1 MNQHSFFYAIEPFV
15 RRLPAVERPAG
26 HVHFK
31 RKLTW
36 TLGILLLYF
45 ILGNVPLFG
54 LSKTSVDAFS
64 AYRAIFAGSFGSM
77 MLLGI
82 SPIVTAS
89 IVLQLLVGAQIIKL
103 DLNDPRDQAVFQGTQ
118 KALVFVMIAVEA
130 LPQVLGGYLRPD
142 MTLATTLGVA
152 PGVISLIIFIQVFIG
167 GALVLFMD
175 EVVSKWGVGSGV
187 GLFIVAGISQQ
198 LITGLVNWTPGT
210 QGLPVGLIPKWFDIF
225 RLGLISLN
233 EVFTAE
239 GIRFIL
245 VTGGILALIS
255 TVIIILLVVMVE
267 STRIEIP
274 LAHSRV
280 RGARGRFPVK
290 LVYASVLPMILVR
303 AIQANIEL
311 IGALLAAKIGTIT
324 TATVTANGVRTIYT
338 GYASIL
344 GNFISN
350 AQYDTTTG
358 AAVGGS
364 SPQPVSGLMYY
375 LSPLYGPNNWIP
387 SIASQQAGMP
397 ELGFAQITGWQIL
410 LHVLTD
416 STVLI
421 VGGVIFAIFWIE
433 TTGMGAKSV
442 AEKIHSSGLQVPGYR
457 RNPASI
463 ERLMERYIPKVTV
476 IGGAIIGLLTLI
488 ASLLGTLGG
497 VEGGVGLS
505 GTGLLLAVSIM
516 YRLYE
521 QIASEQIQEM
531 YPMMQKFFGAAA

>member
-1 MNQHSFFYAIEPFV
+1 MNQQSFFYAIEPFV
-15 RRLPAVERPAG
+15 RRLPAVERPKG

-36 TLGILLLYF
+36 TLAILLLYF
-45 ILGNVPLFG
+45 ALGNITLFG
-54 LSKTSVDAFS
+54 LSKASVDVFA
-64 AYRAIFAGSFGSM
+64 AYRAFFAGSFGSL

-82 SPIVTAS
+82 GPIVTAS

-103 DLNDPRDQAVFQGTQ
+103 NLSDPRDQAIYQGTQ
-118 KALVFVMIAVEA
+118 KALVFVMVAVEA

-142 MTLATTLGVA
+142 AALASTLGVGA
-152 PGVISLIIFIQVFIG
+152 GVLSLLIFIQVFVG
-167 GALVLFMD
+167 GSLIVYMD

-198 LITGLVNWTPGT
+198 LVTGIINPATGDA
-210 QGLPVGLIPKWFDIF
+210 GLPVGIIPKWIDIF
-225 RLGLISLN
+225 RLQLIGFDTLFTSEGL
-233 EVFTAE
+233 
-239 GIRFIL
+239 RFVL
-245 VTGGILALIS
+245 VTGGILALVS
-255 TVIIILLVVMVE
+255 TIMIILLVVLVE

-303 AIQANIEL
+303 AIQANIEM
-311 IGALLAAKIGTIT
+311 IGAVLASKLGAVT
-324 TATVTANGVRTIYT
+324 TATVTGQGVTTVYT
-338 GYASIL
+338 GYSSLL
-344 GNFISN
+344 GTFISESRFD
-350 AQYDTTTG
+350 AATG
-358 AAVGGS
+358 AAVSGS

-375 LSPLYGPNNWIP
+375 LSAIRGPSDWMP
-387 SIASQQAGMP
+387 GMVQSSP
-397 ELGFAQITGWQIL
+397 GMTELGFSSIAGWQIL

-416 STVLI
+416 SAFLI
-421 VGGVIFAIFWIE
+421 IGGVIFAIFWIE

-442 AEKIHSSGLQVPGYR
+442 AAKIHNSGLQVPGYR

-476 IGGAIIGLLTLI
+476 IGGVIIGVLTLI

-497 VEGGVGLS
+497 AG
-505 GTGLLLAVSIM
+505 GTGLLLAVSIV

-531 YPMMQKFFGAAA
+531 YPMMQKFFGATA

>member
-1 MNQHSFFYAIEPFV
+1 MNQHSFFYAIEPIV
-15 RRLPAVERPAG
+15 RRLPAVERPSG

-36 TLGILLLYF
+36 TLAILLLYF
-45 ILGNVPLFG
+45 ALGNIPLFG
-54 LSKTSVDAFS
+54 LSKASVDAFAS
-64 AYRAIFAGSFGSM
+64 YRAFFAGSFGSM

-82 SPIVTAS
+82 GPIVTAS

-103 DLNDPRDQAVFQGTQ
+103 NLSDPRDQAVFQGTQ
-118 KALVFVMIAVEA
+118 KALVFVMVVVEA
-130 LPQVLGGYLRPD
+130 LPQVLGGYLLPD
-142 MTLATTLGVA
+142 TNLASALGMSPA
-152 PGVISLIIFIQVFIG
+152 MMSLIIFLQVFIG
-167 GALVLFMD
+167 GVLILFMD

-198 LITGLVNWTPGT
+198 IVTGIINWAPGDA
-210 QGLPVGLIPKWFDIF
+210 GLPVGIIPKWFDIF

-239 GIRFIL
+239 GMRFIL
-245 VTGGILALIS
+245 VTGGILALVS
-255 TVIIILLVVMVE
+255 TIIIILLVVLVE

-303 AIQANIEL
+303 AIQANIEM
-311 IGALLAAKIGTIT
+311 IGALLAAKIGTVT
-324 TATVTANGVRTIYT
+324 TATVTGQGVTTVYT
-338 GYASIL
+338 GYSSIL
-344 GNFISN
+344 GNFLSH
-350 AQYDTTTG
+350 AQYDTTG
-358 AAVGGS
+358 AVVSAT

-375 LSPLYGPNNWIP
+375 LSPIHGPSDWLP
-387 SIASQQAGMP
+387 GMVTQSSP
-397 ELGFAQITGWQIL
+397 GLVEVGFSALAGWQIL

-416 STVLI
+416 SAFLI
-421 VGGVIFAIFWIE
+421 IGGIIFAIFWIE

-442 AEKIHSSGLQVPGYR
+442 AEKIHKSGLQIPGYR

-476 IGGAIIGLLTLI
+476 IGGVIIGLLTLI

-497 VEGGVGLS
+497 AG
-505 GTGLLLAVSIM
+505 GTGLLLAVSIV

>member
-1 MNQHSFFYAIEPFV
+1 
-15 RRLPAVERPAG
+15 
-26 HVHFK
+26 
-31 RKLTW
+31 
-36 TLGILLLYF
+36 
-45 ILGNVPLFG
+45 
-54 LSKTSVDAFS
+54 
-64 AYRAIFAGSFGSM
+64 
-77 MLLGI
+77 
-82 SPIVTAS
+82 
-89 IVLQLLVGAQIIKL
+89 
-103 DLNDPRDQAVFQGTQ
+103 
-118 KALVFVMIAVEA
+118 
-130 LPQVLGGYLRPD
+130 
-142 MTLATTLGVA
+142 
-152 PGVISLIIFIQVFIG
+152 
-167 GALVLFMD
+167 
-175 EVVSKWGVGSGV
+175 
-187 GLFIVAGISQQ
+187 
-198 LITGLVNWTPGT
+198 
-210 QGLPVGLIPKWFDIF
+210 
-225 RLGLISLN
+225 
-233 EVFTAE
+233 
-239 GIRFIL
+239 
-245 VTGGILALIS
+245 
-255 TVIIILLVVMVE
+255 VIIILLVVLVE

-324 TATVTANGVRTIYT
+324 TATVTANGIKTIYT

-344 GNFISN
+344 GNFISS
-350 AQYDTTTG
+350 AQYDATTG
-358 AAVGGS
+358 AATGAGS
-364 SPQPVSGLMYY
+364 SPQAVSGLMYY
-375 LSPLYGPNNWIP
+375 LSPIYGPNNWIP

-397 ELGFAQITGWQIL
+397 ELGYSQITGLQIL

-421 VGGVIFAIFWIE
+421 IGGIIFAIFWIE

-442 AEKIHSSGLQVPGYR
+442 AEKIHNSGLQVPGYR

-476 IGGAIIGLLTLI
+476 IGGAIIGVLTLI

>member
-1 MNQHSFFYAIEPFV
+1 MNQQSFFYAIEPFV
-15 RRLPAVERPAG
+15 RRLPSVERPTG

-31 RKLTW
+31 RKLSW
-36 TLGILLLYF
+36 TLAILLLYF
-45 ILGNVPLFG
+45 VLGNIPLFG
-54 LSKTSVDAFS
+54 LSKASIDIFS
-64 AYRAIFAGSFGSM
+64 AYRAFFAGSFGSM

-82 SPIVTAS
+82 GPIVTAS

-103 DLNDPRDQAVFQGTQ
+103 NLSDPRDQAIYQGTQ
-118 KALVFVMIAVEA
+118 TALVFVMVAVEA
-130 LPQVLGGYLRPD
+130 LPQVLGGYLLPD
-142 MTLATTLGVA
+142 AGLATTLGLA
-152 PGVISLIIFIQVFIG
+152 TGTLSLLIFIQVFIG
-167 GALVLFMD
+167 GSLIVYMD

-198 LITGLVNWTPGT
+198 LVTGIINPAAGDG
-210 QGLPVGLIPKWFDIF
+210 GLPVGIIPKWIDII
-225 RLGLISLN
+225 RLQLISFDTI
-233 EVFTAE
+233 FTSE
-239 GIRFIL
+239 GLKYIL

-255 TVIIILLVVMVE
+255 TILIILLVVLVE

-303 AIQANIEL
+303 AIQANIEM
-311 IGALLAAKIGTIT
+311 IGAIVAAKIGTVT
-324 TATVTANGVRTIYT
+324 TATVTGQDVTTVYT
-338 GYASIL
+338 GYSSIL
-344 GNFISN
+344 GNFIGEAKYN
-350 AQYDTTTG
+350 AITG
-358 AAVGGS
+358 AAMSGS

-375 LSPLYGPNNWIP
+375 LSPIHGPSNWIP
-387 SIASQQAGMP
+387 SMVTTSSAGMV
-397 ELGFAQITGWQIL
+397 ELGFEPIQVWQII

-416 STVLI
+416 SAFLI
-421 VGGVIFAIFWIE
+421 IGGILFAIFWIE
-433 TTGMGAKSV
+433 TTGMGPKSV
-442 AEKIHSSGLQVPGYR
+442 ATKIHNSGLQVPGYR

-476 IGGAIIGLLTLI
+476 IGGVIIGVLTLI

-497 VEGGVGLS
+497 AG
-505 GTGLLLAVSIM
+505 GTGLLLAVSIV

-531 YPMMQKFFGAAA
+531 YPMMQKFFGATA

>member
-15 RRLPAVERPAG
+15 RRLPAVERPTG

-36 TLGILLLYF
+36 TLAILLLYF
-45 ILGNVPLFG
+45 ALGNVPLFG
-54 LSKTSVDAFS
+54 LSKSSIDLFS
-64 AYRAIFAGSFGSM
+64 NYRAFFAGSFGSM

-82 SPIVTAS
+82 GPIVTAS
-89 IVLQLLVGAQIIKL
+89 IVLQLLVGAEIIKL
-103 DLNDPRDQAVFQGTQ
+103 NLSDPRDQAVFQGTQ
-118 KALVFVMIAVEA
+118 KALVFIMVAVEA
-130 LPQVLGGYLRPD
+130 LPQVLGGYLLPD
-142 MTLATTLGVA
+142 QNLAATLGLPISA
-152 PGVISLIIFIQVFIG
+152 ISLLIFIQVFIG
-167 GALVLFMD
+167 GVLILFMD

-198 LITGLVNWTPGT
+198 LVTGLINPATGDA
-210 QGLPVGLIPKWFDIF
+210 GLAVGIIPKWFDIF

-239 GIRFIL
+239 GLRFIF

-255 TVIIILLVVMVE
+255 TVIIILLVVFVE

-303 AIQANIEL
+303 AIQANIEM
-311 IGALLAAKIGTIT
+311 IGALLAAKIGAVTTASVTGNGIT
-324 TATVTANGVRTIYT
+324 TVYT
-338 GYASIL
+338 GYSSIL
-344 GNFISN
+344 GSFISTARYN
-350 AQYDTTTG
+350 SATG
-358 AAVGGS
+358 AAISAS
-364 SPQPVSGLMYY
+364 SPTPISGLMFY
-375 LSPLYGPNNWIP
+375 LSPIHGPSDWIP
-387 SIASQQAGMP
+387 SLAAQATPGMT
-397 ELGFAQITGWQIL
+397 ELGFSPLAIWQII

-416 STVLI
+416 SAFLI
-421 VGGVIFAIFWIE
+421 IGGIIFAIFWIE
-433 TTGMGAKSV
+433 TTGMGAKNV
-442 AEKIHSSGLQVPGYR
+442 AEKIHNSGLQVPGYR

-476 IGGAIIGLLTLI
+476 IGGVIIGGLTLI

-497 VEGGVGLS
+497 AG
-505 GTGLLLAVSIM
+505 GTGLLLAVSIV

-531 YPMMQKFFGAAA
+531 YPMMQRFFGAAA